1 MHELAFASL
10 TWREAPMPGATP
22 VQMALLPKLEDGGFR
37 AFVRFPKGWSRPD
50 VGHYAV
56 PEEFVVLE
64 GRLGLNGNT
73 WEKGGHA
80 WIPAFERRQDLGSTT
95 GCLVFAWFGGTP
107 RWVPG
112 NPEQP
117 ASPDRPH
124 RSWIEGGSFVRQRP
138 NQPRETLD
146 LDDLTWRYG
155 ADGKLSK

>member
-10 TWREAPMPGATP
+10 TWREAPMPGAAP
-22 VQMALLPKLEDGGFR
+22 VQMALLPKLGDAGFR
-37 AFVRFPKGWSRPD
+37 AFVRFPKGWSRPE

-80 WIPAFERRQDLGSTT
+80 WIPAFERRRDLGSTT

-107 RWVPG
+107 RWTAGEPG
-112 NPEQP
+112 QP
-117 ASPDRPH
+117 AATDRPH
-124 RSWIEGGSFVRQRP
+124 RSWIEAGCFIRQMP
-138 NQPRETLD
+138 NHARETLD

-155 ADGKLSK
+155 AGRN